1 MQISVNEVLSQVLS
15 LKVGRKVYKINKNPQ
30 WEVLAKADKYKDL
43 VFEEVKYNNWL
54 SEREAILFLIQ
65 EKVIPED
72 YDTQLKEIERSID
85 GAKKSL
91 YKSRN
96 DDKSINTLKKKIKG
110 LNILYMDL
118 ISSVHSLDY
127 VTLDYYLEYMREIF
141 LIANTVIDG
150 RVNFQTAE
158 LLFANKQ
165 KKLIS
170 HEDIRNFAKT
180 NPWKSYWSANKPNVI
195 KHDILNHEQTA
206 LIMFSKMYDS
216 VYEHPECP
224 EDFVIQDN
232 DMLDGWLLL
241 TKEKQEREKR
251 AQEIDNKNPKF
262 KNATEIF
269 LPAQTQE
276 ERERIS
282 MLNTENAKAKK
293 MVREQMISNEKE
305 VSDIQFAKKGLLVK

>member
-1 MQISVNEVLSQVLS
+1 MQASVNEVLSPVLDIRI
-15 LKVGRKVYKINKNPQ
+15 GRRVYKINKNPQ
-30 WEVLAKADKYKDL
+30 WEVLAKADEYRES

-54 SEREAILFLIQ
+54 SEREAILFLIS
-65 EKVIPED
+65 EKIIPED
-72 YDTQLKEIERSID
+72 YEVQLKEIEKSID
-85 GAKKSL
+85 SNKKSL

-96 DDKSINTLKKKIKG
+96 DQKSISTLKKKIKG
-110 LNILYMDL
+110 LNIMYMDL
-118 ISSVHSLDY
+118 LSSVHSLDY
-127 VTLDYYLEYMREIF
+127 VTMDYYLDYMKEVF
-141 LIANTVIDG
+141 LIANTVIDS
-150 RVNFQTAE
+150 RVSFHTAE
-158 LLFANKQ
+158 LLLANKQ
-165 KKLIS
+165 KKVIS
-170 HEDIRNFAKT
+170 YENIRDLAKT

-195 KHDILNHEQTA
+195 KHEILNQEQTA

-251 AQEIDNKNPKF
+251 TQEIDNKNPKF

-276 ERERIS
+276 ERERIN
-282 MLNTENAKAKK
+282 MLNSDNAKAKK